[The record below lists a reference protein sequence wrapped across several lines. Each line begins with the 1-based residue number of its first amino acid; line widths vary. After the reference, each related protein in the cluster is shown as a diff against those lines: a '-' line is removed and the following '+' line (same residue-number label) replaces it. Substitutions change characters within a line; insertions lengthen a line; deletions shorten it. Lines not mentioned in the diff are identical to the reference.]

1 MVLTC
6 FQCQGPSLHLQ
17 CQQDIVPG
25 PPARFVSVNGACS
38 WTSLH
43 LPFVNENRPY
53 RLVTDALYNSS
64 THEHHG
70 VHSSSPH
77 YTPSPESPFGT
88 PVFGILQWDWKLARY
103 GHTAVCQAGLVQGI
117 CLWVGGTREM
127 ESFSFPLEISFFFV
141 SHYLSLHSGF
151 KFRQIPHWLLKC
163 SVHCKT
169 RLSCSDT
176 PSHLLQHAQP
186 CF

>member
-1 MVLTC
+1 MC

-25 PPARFVSVNGACS
+25 PPTRFVSVNGACS

-77 YTPSPESPFGT
+77 YTLSPESPFGT
-88 PVFGILQWDWKLARY
+88 PVFGIVQWD
-103 GHTAVCQAGLVQGI
+103 
-117 CLWVGGTREM
+117 
-127 ESFSFPLEISFFFV
+127 
-141 SHYLSLHSGF
+141 
-151 KFRQIPHWLLKC
+151 
-163 SVHCKT
+163 
-169 RLSCSDT
+169 
-176 PSHLLQHAQP
+176 
-186 CF
+186 